1 MVKIYVNN
9 HVKVY
14 GIKIM
19 MKIIVLKNHHV
30 HQQIIK
36 CILKKYKM
44 VNVLLT
50 VEMSKCLIN
59 ILKHKMDVIK
69 LVHKVCGD

>member
-19 MKIIVLKNHHV
+19 MKIIALKNHHA

-59 ILKHKMDVIK
+59 ILKHKMDAIK